1 MMGKRHYE
9 SIFLILWNLYS
20 HFKAGININLSLKII
35 EDILDNK
42 KYKSSIKVIREKLK
56 GGSTL
61 SYAFSMYRQLY
72 PEFMLDMIKIGEES
86 GNIET
91 VLFKLSQHYKKIAK
105 LRKKIRGIMIY
116 PLFLLA
122 MTFFTIIAFFT
133 FILPTFSKLYDGL
146 DAKVSGLTAQLIFLS
161 KDMEAHK
168 FFWQIT
174 ILCIFA
180 IIVSSIIVIYQL
192 IKYLNIIPSVKIIN
206 KYFELN
212 LIYILGLIISSG
224 LSFYSSFSVLER
236 SLSSRILKSYI
247 KTINNYINMG
257 LPISEGINKIS
268 GISMLTKVFLISG
281 EQSGTLQENIEILIE
296 LVENDF
302 NNHIDKLVGYI
313 QPMVMMFLG
322 IIIGGMVLMV
332 FIPMYS
338 YMNYV

>member
-1 MMGKRHYE
+1 M
-9 SIFLILWNLYS
+9 
-20 HFKAGININLSLKII
+20 
-35 EDILDNK
+35 
-42 KYKSSIKVIREKLK
+42 
-56 GGSTL
+56 
-61 SYAFSMYRQLY
+61 
-72 PEFMLDMIKIGEES
+72 
-86 GNIET
+86 
-91 VLFKLSQHYKKIAK
+91 
-105 LRKKIRGIMIY
+105 
-116 PLFLLA
+116 
-122 MTFFTIIAFFT
+122 
-133 FILPTFSKLYDGL
+133 
-146 DAKVSGLTAQLIFLS
+146 
-161 KDMEAHK
+161 
-168 FFWQIT
+168 
-174 ILCIFA
+174 
-180 IIVSSIIVIYQL
+180 IYQL

-212 LIYILGLIISSG
+212 LIYILGLIVSSG